1 MQFEADR
8 AQDPG
13 KEPSLAEMTAFAMDR
28 LSQKGTGYVLVVE
41 AGRIDHA
48 HHAGNAY
55 RAMEDTVALDEA
67 VALAVTKSEESETLI
82 LVTADHS
89 HTLTF
94 AGYPT
99 RGNPSSA

>member
-1 MQFEADR
+1 
-8 AQDPG
+8 
-13 KEPSLAEMTAFAMDR
+13 MTAFAMDR

-67 VALAVTKSEESETLI
+67 VALAVTRARK
-82 LVTADHS
+82 AK
-89 HTLTF
+89 
-94 AGYPT
+94 
-99 RGNPSSA
+99 PSSSSPPTTATR